1 MATLGRDEWVAAAVD
16 ELAAG
21 GVEAVRVEVLARRL
35 GVTKGSFYWHFSG
48 REELRDAVLDWYE
61 VARTDAVIAQV
72 ESAAERPEARL
83 RALAELVFTPTGPV
97 DRVESAIRAWA
108 SSDDRAARTLAR
120 VDRRRVRYVTDL
132 LAATGLERTLAR
144 RRAQLLY
151 RALIGDFVWRAHGGR
166 ALDGPTRREIVDLL
180 LG

>member
-1 MATLGRDEWVAAAVD
+1 MASLGRAEWVAAAAV

-21 GVEAVRVEVLARRL
+21 GVDAVRVEVLARRL

-61 VARTDAVIAQV
+61 AARTDAVIEQV
-72 ESAAERPEARL
+72 EAVATEPVAKL
-83 RALAELVFTPTGPV
+83 YALADLVFAPARD

-108 SSDDRAARTLAR
+108 SSDDGAARTLAR

-151 RALIGDFVWRAHGGR
+151 RALIGEFVWRSHGGR
-166 ALDGPTRREIVDLL
+166 PLDRPTRHEFVDLL